1 MDGQGMAYRGDA
13 TDPLANINNGRR
25 AINRTIL
32 LIAVLCFLP
41 YLRSLDLTAFKTA
54 FENARPSSSAP
65 VAAPITGAAPGTTKM
80 SAATLEQLLR
90 TAPASKRAPRDV
102 RCTPYQ
108 NGWDY
113 LCTYQADAPRAPR
126 LKIGVRVSANAIVQA
141 SPPQPLHRP
150 LATP

>member
-1 MDGQGMAYRGDA
+1 MAYRGDA
-13 TDPLANINNGRR
+13 TDPLQNIISGRR
-25 AINRTIL
+25 GTNRVVL
-32 LIAVLCFLP
+32 LLAVGWVLP
-41 YLRSLDLTAFKTA
+41 YIFGGDLSVLKAVFGGA
-54 FENARPSSSAP
+54 SAPSSAP
-65 VAAPITGAAPGTTKM
+65 VAAPTATAAPIASAAPGTKM

-113 LCTYQADAPRAPR
+113 LCTYQADAPHAPR
-126 LKIGVRVSANAIVQA
+126 LKIGVRVSRNAIVQA

>member
-1 MDGQGMAYRGDA
+1 MDDEGMAYRGDA

-32 LIAVLCFLP
+32 LIAVLWFLL
-41 YLRSLDLTAFKTA
+41 YLVPFDLTAFKTV

-65 VAAPITGAAPGTTKM
+65 VAAPITSAAPGTKM
-80 SAATLEQLLR
+80 SAANLEQLLR

>member
-1 MDGQGMAYRGDA
+1 MAYRGDT
-13 TDPLANINNGRR
+13 TDPLGNIVSGRR
-25 AINRTIL
+25 FINRVVL
-32 LIAVLCFLP
+32 LLAFLWVLP
-41 YLRSLDLTAFKTA
+41 YVLGTDLTVFKA
-54 FENARPSSSAP
+54 VFGSGSSPSSAP
-65 VAAPITGAAPGTTKM
+65 VAAPITSAAPGKKM
-80 SAATLEQLLR
+80 SAANLEQLLR

-126 LKIGVRVSANAIVQA
+126 LKFGVRVSANAIVQA